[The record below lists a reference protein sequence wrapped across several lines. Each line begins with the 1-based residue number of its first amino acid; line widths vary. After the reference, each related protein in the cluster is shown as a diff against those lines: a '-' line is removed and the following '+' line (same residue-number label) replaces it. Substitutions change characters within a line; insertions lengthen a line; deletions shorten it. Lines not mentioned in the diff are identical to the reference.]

1 MQGTRPAD
9 SLLNTQQDRVDQ
21 CSDTEYVHMF
31 GKGLDVNRSRRPLS
45 DIAAS
50 MSMQHAEQRS
60 NLSKVLEE
68 FRLQSG
74 RRTEESQNGC
84 EGGADGSLAEEGG
97 QQQWALSE
105 WLKPC
110 SLHNQVSTALATFL
124 ASKGVHGSG
133 QILTFLQ
140 YLARERTHD
149 EIRSAF
155 EAMLCQGAVQ
165 LLADQLA
172 QRLLELPKPQSSDAS
187 SLRSKLSAGCSI
199 PELALGERSDLQK
212 GRDERVSPPA
222 SEAPPGEAEAAS
234 VWDAL
239 ERSHGGVREVRLV
252 RASWLAKQ
260 WAAKEKTPLARRQ
273 DLEADPQTAAAA
285 FLEVDELRA
294 LPRGPEGQ
302 LPIVAVSH
310 AWEAKEHPDPEGA
323 TLRALCARL
332 ARERDEANARRRGG
346 APLPSEVGVF
356 LDWCSLCQQGK
367 GGSRSEAEEEAF
379 RGARESMELWYAH
392 PLTTVLKLSEV
403 RSSGHSTPYAE
414 RGWPTFES
422 HAATLAK
429 RSSDKCWT
437 LVMEVGEQS
446 HRRPPLTVG
455 QFAQELAAKRF
466 ADDDDKERVLELYRR
481 ALHTYFAPSRS
492 LQLSGLRWGDADAT
506 QLARTLPQ
514 CNRLESLELAGNA
527 FGNDGVRTL
536 ATALHKH
543 CAALT
548 HLSLSG
554 KIGAAGVEA
563 LLPLCK
569 ARPSLRLAMDG
580 VALDDDYSPLT
591 YVAARG
597 DAALAQHVLPALER
611 GGASPADTD
620 ACGRTP
626 RLAAA
631 MAGREAPAVQLSEE
645 ARSTGA
651 LVLDVGTG
659 ESKLYALVPTASGV
673 AVHELCKLGKLGR
686 HDGDGD
692 DGAVAKLR
700 KALVEAAAAFPDVRF
715 DRSMLGATAWYRAL
729 EPDKQR
735 KSRAKL
741 EAVASSLQAPL
752 AALGAPPMEV
762 HEVAPTMEALYEHAA
777 TAHAA
782 ARCGL
787 DPPVVVLSAGQGSMQ
802 VSGYDT
808 AFSIV
813 APLARGEALVKEGN
827 VDAWRHYIALEGG
840 MVSSPLPEH
849 VLREA
854 GRENKPLH
862 VVLVSGFWYAARA
875 ALREG
880 VYVDVEEVRNAA
892 PPAAPKDVANW
903 ERLLVLLWQL
913 FADRPVR
920 CLFAR
925 DWQLPDGAPFRATWA
940 AGWWLSGG
948 ASPSHGKWR
957 TPVPRWTASTA
968 REFGWEGSRVA
979 WRDTQWRTATLAAER
994 GKARC
999 DGAQETSALPEAS
1012 ESPVVWLPAARVH
1025 LPAGERLVVAHDGRL
1040 RDATVERWLG
1050 LEAGNA
1056 HELRLDDDG
1065 GGVVRVDL
1073 HERNHARARL
1083 RAAAFKEARREYL
1096 TQVCEEFAF
1105 VEDAITGNVLNVE
1118 KQMLHLSLVTEE
1130 TTSGWTAPATV
1141 KDLAARLHE
1150 VNTPPVLLC
1159 AGPGTG
1165 KTWSVKQSMWQMATS
1180 LLKADSWLV
1189 PVVVPVQELARM
1201 GSTVTETHSILAY
1214 LRHKYEK
1221 KKDGRFLRLLEQA
1234 FEMRAVV
1241 LLIDGVDEAAA
1252 LRVMIEELVVCSL
1265 APRGFRVLVTS
1276 RPEGV
1281 QKGLAA
1287 GWYSAFVRLN
1297 LRELTVDDRQRVL
1310 EQQGVHN
1317 EMYKKLCAFRDI
1329 RDKHDELYSRLF
1341 PAKER
1346 RALQALSFPDR
1357 LYPSPPTR
1365 DPMMR
1370 QHSVAGVLIA
1380 RREGAPK
1387 SETVRKLTRGV
1398 FSPEGLLAID
1408 AAAPVATPP
1417 HDAEGSVASAHDA
1430 LAREVGLAVGRE
1442 LADKEAKMCRKL
1454 ADLAAKRDNTPASK
1468 LWPEIAARV
1477 DELYEASEAAWPAFQ
1492 ELLDKL
1498 EAGPG
1503 VKVVRGDL
1511 KDPVRVHEKAMDD
1524 YDTAAERAE
1533 GELPEACVLDLLR
1546 ARLVVSDVSVLAK
1559 ATEWLKD
1566 AAHETG
1572 GTLEVMR
1579 LKNKFA
1585 ALDPAHFRNLLIN
1598 ARLKRGDVTAYVEL
1612 QLHHEE
1618 VLKLNDA
1625 YHCHDLYNFFRAKLC
1640 GQYAHKLD
1648 AMLEKTMTTFAEVS
1662 KNPVLLSLLVVLL
1675 GDGDDALSVHDRYSL
1690 YKKAMARVISRDT
1703 PAGEPHEGVHAM
1715 LRAVA
1720 CANHLREEGEGVR
1733 FFRDAEVRAA
1743 LTKEQWALW
1752 RLLLRDKGGVPLVQV
1767 LTEAREGGDD
1777 GEYQFKHLSFQ
1788 EALVAQ
1794 AVVEGDEGVRDRFW
1808 KDDLVAATR
1817 VRAFYRNTLAI
1828 GGGHLCEALFKHR
1841 ARWDFSMADSL
1852 SADDVKALATLAL
1865 AAPPQDATVRLKEK
1879 ELAVA
1884 SLLHQDEV
1892 YLGGCG
1898 LRKNDSILVA
1908 HAVHTSSRLITL
1920 DLNSEPPLRCHD
1932 RYATHPT
1939 ALRPSLALPLTHTQ
1953 NNIGGEGAAH
1963 IAEALKTNATLTSL
1977 NLDGAPPLRRRDRH
1991 ATHPTALRPCL
2002 ALPLSHTHN
2011 YIGGEGAAHIAEALK
2026 TNATL
2031 TSLHLDGAPPL
2042 RRRDRRAT
2050 HPTALRPC
2058 LAHPLS
2064 HTRTNIGGE
2073 GAAHI
2078 AEALKT
2084 NATLTSL
2091 HLHNSNIGGEGA
2103 AHIAEALKT
2112 NATLTS
2118 LHLEGNEIGDEGA
2131 AHIAEALKTNAT
2143 LTSLNLR
2150 GAPPLRRRDRHATRP
2165 TALRP
2170 CLALHLSH
2178 TRNKIGDEGA
2188 AHIAEA
2194 LKTNATLTSLHLT
2207 SNNIG
2212 AEGAAHIAETL
2223 KTNTTLT
2230 SLNLRDNRIGDE
2242 GAAHIAETLKTNATL
2257 TSLNLRDNRIGDE
2270 GAAHIAETLKTN
2282 TTLTS
2287 LHLHNNR
2294 IGAEGAAH
2302 IAEALKT
2309 NATLTSL
2316 HLDDNRIGGEGAA
2329 HIAEALKTNATL
2341 TSLHLDEN
2349 NIGAEGAAHIAE
2361 ALKTNATLT
2370 SLHLDGAPPLRRRD
2384 RHATH
2389 PTALRHCPA
2398 LPLSHTQNNIGAEGA
2413 AHIAEALKT
2422 NTSLTSLNLRGTNI
2436 GAEGA
2441 AHIAEVLKT
2450 NATLTSLN
2458 LDGAPPLRRRDRHA
2472 THPTALRPCLALPL
2486 SHTRQ

>member
-1 MQGTRPAD
+1 MHGTRPAD
-9 SLLNTQQDRVDQ
+9 SRLNTQQDRVDQ
-21 CSDTEYVHMF
+21 CSDTEYVRMF
-31 GKGLDVNRSRRPLS
+31 GKGLEDSLSHALCSVISNRSRKPLS
-45 DIAAS
+45 DMAAS
-50 MSMQHAEQRS
+50 MFMQHAEQRS

-68 FRLQSG
+68 FWLQSG

-84 EGGADGSLAEEGG
+84 EGGADGSLDEEGG
-97 QQQWALSE
+97 QQQRALSE

-110 SLHNQVSTALATFL
+110 SLHNQVSTALSTFL

-155 EAMLCQGAVQ
+155 EAMLCQDAVQ

-172 QRLLELPKPQSSDAS
+172 QRVLELPKSQSSDAS
-187 SLRSKLSAGCSI
+187 SLRSKLSAGSSI
-199 PELALGERSDLQK
+199 SELALGERSDLQK
-212 GRDERVSPPA
+212 GRVERVSPPA
-222 SEAPPGEAEAAS
+222 SAAPPGEAEAAS

-260 WAAKEKTPLARRQ
+260 WTAKEKAPLARRQ

-310 AWEAKEHPDPEGA
+310 AWLANRHPDPEGA

-332 ARERDEANARRRGG
+332 ALERDEANARRRGG

-446 HRRPPLTVG
+446 HRKPPLTVG

-827 VDAWRHYIALEGG
+827 VDAWRHYIALEGD

-875 ALREG
+875 AGLREG
-880 VYVDVEEVRNAA
+880 VYVDVEEVRRAA

-903 ERLLVLLWQL
+903 VRLLALLWQL

-1083 RAAAFKEARREYL
+1083 RAAAFKEARRAYL
-1096 TQVCEEFAF
+1096 ELIQKDFAF
-1105 VEDAITGNVLNVE
+1105 VEDAITGNKLDVE
-1118 KQMLHLSLVTEE
+1118 NQMLHLSLVTEE

-1141 KDLAARLHE
+1141 KDLAARLLE
-1150 VNTPPVLLC
+1150 VHTPPVLLC

-1221 KKDGRFLRLLEQA
+1221 KDGRFLRLLEQA

-1252 LRVMIEELVVCSL
+1252 LRVMIEELVACSL
-1265 APRGFRVLVTS
+1265 APRGFRVLVSS

-1297 LRELTVDDRQRVL
+1297 LRELTDDDRQRVL

-1317 EMYKKLCAFRDI
+1317 EMYKNLCAFRDI
-1329 RDKHDELYSRLF
+1329 RDKHDELYSRRF

-1380 RREGAPK
+1380 RREGEPK

-1398 FSPEGLLAID
+1398 FSPEGLRAID

-1417 HDAEGSVASAHDA
+1417 HDTEGSVASAHEA

-1442 LADKEAKMCRKL
+1442 LADKEAKMCCKL

-1533 GELPEACVLDLLR
+1533 GDRVAQGCG
-1546 ARLVVSDVSVLAK
+1546 ARG
-1559 ATEWLKD
+1559 
-1566 AAHETG
+1566 G

-1598 ARLKRGDVTAYVEL
+1598 ARLKRGGITAYVEL

-1767 LTEAREGGDD
+1767 LTDAREGGDG

-1794 AVVEGDEGVRDRFW
+1794 AVVEGGDGVRDRFW

-1884 SLLHQDEV
+1884 SLLHQDKV
-1892 YLGGCG
+1892 DLGDCH

-1908 HAVHTSSRLITL
+1908 HAVRTSSRLVTL
-1920 DLNSEPPLRCHD
+1920 DLNRNNIGAEGAAHIAEALKTNATLTSIHLYGNKIGAEGAAHIAEALKTNTTLTSLDLYGNNIGAEGAAHIAEALKTNATLTSFNLKSAPPLRRRD
-1932 RYATHPT
+1932 RHATYPT
-1939 ALRPSLALPLTHTQ
+1939 ARRPCLALPLSHTLI
-1953 NNIGGEGAAH
+1953 NIGAEGAAH

-1977 NLDGAPPLRRRDRH
+1977 DLAANDIGAEGAAH
-1991 ATHPTALRPCL
+1991 IAEALKTNTTL
-2002 ALPLSHTHN
+2002 TSLHLYGNKIEA
-2011 YIGGEGAAHIAEALK
+2011 EGAAHIAEALK

-2031 TSLHLDGAPPL
+2031 TSLHLYGN
-2042 RRRDRRAT
+2042 
-2050 HPTALRPC
+2050 
-2058 LAHPLS
+2058 
-2064 HTRTNIGGE
+2064 NIGAEGAAHVAEALKTNATLTSLDLGWNKIGAE

-2091 HLHNSNIGGEGA
+2091 HLWGNNIGAEGA

-2118 LHLEGNEIGDEGA
+2118 LDLQ
-2131 AHIAEALKTNAT
+2131 
-2143 LTSLNLR
+2143 S
-2150 GAPPLRRRDRHATRP
+2150 APPLRRRDRHATRP
-2165 TALRP
+2165 TSLRP
-2170 CLALHLSH
+2170 CLALPLSH

-2194 LKTNATLTSLHLT
+2194 LKTNATLTSLHLEGAPPLRRRDRHAT
-2207 SNNIG
+2207 HRTALRPCLSFPLSHTRNKIE
-2212 AEGAAHIAETL
+2212 AEGAAHIAE
-2223 KTNTTLT
+2223 
-2230 SLNLRDNRIGDE
+2230 
-2242 GAAHIAETLKTNATL
+2242 ALKTNATL
-2257 TSLNLRDNRIGDE
+2257 TSL
-2270 GAAHIAETLKTN
+2270 
-2282 TTLTS
+2282 
-2287 LHLHNNR
+2287 HLYENK

-2316 HLDDNRIGGEGAA
+2316 N
-2329 HIAEALKTNATL
+2329 
-2341 TSLHLDEN
+2341 
-2349 NIGAEGAAHIAE
+2349 
-2361 ALKTNATLT
+2361 
-2370 SLHLDGAPPLRRRD
+2370 
-2384 RHATH
+2384 
-2389 PTALRHCPA
+2389 
-2398 LPLSHTQNNIGAEGA
+2398 
-2413 AHIAEALKT
+2413 
-2422 NTSLTSLNLRGTNI
+2422 LN
-2436 GAEGA
+2436 
-2441 AHIAEVLKT
+2441 
-2450 NATLTSLN
+2450 
-2458 LDGAPPLRRRDRHA
+2458 GAPPLRRRDRHA

-2486 SHTRQ
+2486 FRTRNNIGEAIKKVIDEWMSSRGGR